1 MLTGPPRINGVLL
14 PYPHYE
20 GKGDGRMTWKPDHLY
35 FEGREGLVIRQRR
48 YYGHYSFG
56 YNVLPPEDFRKVAA
70 ALDLEDPARV
80 VPATRAQGDPDD
92 VSEEEYLCKVTSG
105 IPAYGPG
112 DVSGGLHSI
121 SASFRTIEWRPAR
134 DGMSASALA
143 HGFDFSEDTDLL
155 GGVQGEEDAQAG
167 TTTWRAALPYAG
179 RLVRVE
185 AAEAGGV
192 TVRFY
197 DAQGARVGTDHR
209 ATLAIGEPLY
219 VDVPARTQKLE
230 AEASGARPRVFL
242 DANTFALTLAGDAYG
257 RHTLSAFGRGLFEQT
272 GQIDVEEGDE
282 TVYTLGRT
290 YDLTPRALGD
300 QRISRP
306 EDETLRVTHDT

>member
-20 GKGDGRMTWKPDHLY
+20 GEGKGRMTWEPDHLY
-35 FEGREGLVIRQRR
+35 FKGRQGLVIRQRR

-56 YNVLPPEDFRKVAA
+56 YNVLPPEAFRKVAA

-92 VSEEEYLCKVTSG
+92 VSEEEYLCKTTSRV
-105 IPAYGPG
+105 PAYGPG
-112 DVSGGLHSI
+112 DVPGGSHSI
-121 SASFRTIEWRPAR
+121 SASFRTVEWRPTR
-134 DGMSASALA
+134 DGISESALA
-143 HGFDFSEDTDLL
+143 YGFDFSEDTDLL
-155 GGVQGEEDAQAG
+155 GGVQGTGESP
-167 TTTWRAALPYAG
+167 TTWRAALPYAG
-179 RLVRVE
+179 RLVRLE
-185 AAEAGGV
+185 AAEAGDV

-197 DAQGARVGTDHR
+197 ADLGAQVGTDHR
-209 ATLAIGEPLY
+209 ATLAVGESLY
-219 VDVPARTQKLE
+219 VDVPARTRQLE

-242 DANTFALTLAGDAYG
+242 DADTFALTLTRGADGT
-257 RHTLSAFGRGLFEQT
+257 HTLTAFGRGLFKQT
-272 GQIDVEEGDE
+272 GQIDVEEGG

-306 EDETLRVTHDT
+306 DDETLRVTHDT